1 LNVAVLVVARNA
13 FLPFVTFLRLKR
25 HCRDGAGAQSG
36 K

>member
-13 FLPFVTFLRLKR
+13 FLPFVSFLRLKR
-25 HCRDGAGAQSG
+25 HCCDGAGTQTG